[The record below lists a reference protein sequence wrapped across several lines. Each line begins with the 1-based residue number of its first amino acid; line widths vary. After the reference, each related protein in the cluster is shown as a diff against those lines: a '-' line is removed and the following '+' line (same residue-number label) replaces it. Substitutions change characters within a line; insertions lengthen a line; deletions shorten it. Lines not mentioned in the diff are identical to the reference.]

1 MHVIG
6 PSENEGFVS
15 LRGYNVWYRIVG
27 TRNEPGKFPLLCLHG
42 GPGATHEYLQP
53 LERMGSTGRRV
64 ILYDQLGCGNSDHPH
79 NPEMW
84 TVELFLEEL
93 AAIRR
98 ALGLDRIHL
107 LGQSWGG
114 MLAMEYALTKPNG
127 LLSLTISNSPAS
139 MPQWVAEAN
148 RLRAELPADVQQTLL
163 KHEAAG
169 TTEDPAYQEAMMVF
183 YRKHVCRVDPWPDY
197 VSRTFQ
203 KLAQNP
209 EVYFTMNG
217 PSEFHVIGTL
227 KNWDITSRL
236 GEIHVPTLVLG
247 GRFDEATPAIT
258 ERVHRGIHDSEWVIF
273 EKSSHMPFVE
283 ETDLYTDTLNQFL
296 LRVEARLAHNQ
307 TTAKRVHH

>member
-1 MHVIG
+1 MHVMS

-15 LRGYNVWYRIVG
+15 FRGYRVWYRIVG
-27 TRNEPGKFPLLCLHG
+27 TRNEPGKLPLLCLHG
-42 GPGATHEYLQP
+42 GPGATHEYLRP
-53 LERMGSTGRRV
+53 LERMGSTGRRI

-84 TVELFLEEL
+84 TVQLFLEEL

-98 ALGLDRIHL
+98 TLALDQIHL

-197 VSRTFQ
+197 VSRTFE

-227 KNWDITSRL
+227 KNWDITNRL
-236 GEIHVPTLVLG
+236 GEIHVPTLVIG

-283 ETDLYTDTLNQFL
+283 ETDLYMDTLNQFL
-296 LRVEARLAHNQ
+296 LRVEARPAHNQ